1 MYYLLAQE
9 YLNGI
14 LLDNWMI
21 KNPITGKNY
30 IYEIF
35 SLAYSDSKKYC
46 YENNNRE
53 VRVIVVHSKTKIET

>member
-21 KNPITGKNY
+21 KNPITGKNH
-30 IYEIF
+30 IYDNF
-35 SLAYSDSKKYC
+35 SLAFSDSKKYC
-46 YENNNRE
+46 HETHNRE
-53 VRVIVVHSKTKIET
+53 VRVIVVHSKTKIES